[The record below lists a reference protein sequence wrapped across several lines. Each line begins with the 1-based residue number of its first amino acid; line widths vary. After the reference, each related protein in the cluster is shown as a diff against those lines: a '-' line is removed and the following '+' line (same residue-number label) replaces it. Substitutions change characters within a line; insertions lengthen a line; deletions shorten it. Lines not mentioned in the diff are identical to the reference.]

1 MIDLR
6 IPTGLFFSATGLI
19 LMSLGVFAPHTR
31 AVLTTANVNLY
42 TGIVMLIFGGFM
54 LLLAKRSK

>member
-19 LMSLGVFAPHTR
+19 LVGLGVIFPETR
-31 AVLTTANVNLY
+31 SLLTTANVNLY
-42 TGIVMLIFGGFM
+42 TGLVMLLFGGVM
-54 LLLAKRSK
+54 LVLARRSR